1 MRNATSVILPD
12 TSIAIIS
19 HASYHVSMEVLRMP
33 QLIELK
39 KEIDKQ
45 SQCIGGVTCHQ
56 DLNQKQCIHLE
67 PANVWF
73 FASLGRMQWL
83 SNKTVKR

>member
-1 MRNATSVILPD
+1 MRNAASVILPD

-19 HASYHVSMEVLRMP
+19 HAPYHVSVEALRMP

-45 SQCIGGVTCHQ
+45 SQCIAGVTCHQ
-56 DLNQKQCIHLE
+56 DLNK
-67 PANVWF
+67 
-73 FASLGRMQWL
+73 
-83 SNKTVKR
+83 KTGYPSKTCKCLVLHITGPDVKR

>member
-56 DLNQKQCIHLE
+56 DLKQRIHLE
-67 PANVWF
+67 PANAWF
-73 FASLGRMQWL
+73 FASLGRMKWL
-83 SNKTVKR
+83 SNRTVKR